1 MAERRDTL
9 KENIFVNL
17 PQEEKQK
24 IFNQIENWQ
33 HSIRTT
39 REIFAF
45 CLVLAE
51 FGIYDGRIEK
61 YLLVAEAQQD
71 RNPGSA
77 TYGNFTWYI
86 DSGKIVDLNSV
97 EFCLREG
104 LLLWLRHRNKLNEKT
119 RDVLE
124 GLLRYGINSVL
135 NRKVRV
141 RYTNIHLIKTW
152 NMIAYGENFKNKEI
166 EKQGYEMLDEWLL
179 YTRKN
184 GIREYSSP
192 NYYHNDITALGLIY
206 NYTGNMEVKRK
217 SEMGL
222 KLFWTDIALNFFKP
236 AARIGGSRSRD
247 YDYIYGRNGI
257 NRVLAH
263 YGWIQ
268 KTDVS
273 VFDYLIALSEWYP
286 PEEIKDLNSLQPR
299 FIERKIGK
307 DKGEWACHYAGKGFS
322 IGCCG
327 FCYSPLDKPLV
338 FLFTSDTLPNGYVVF
353 DARNDPY
360 AEKPEKQPWAGFE
373 HEVCL
378 HLVPF
383 ITANQNR
390 EEIVMY
396 STIKADDPS
405 IPRLAPDVKGFFTHF
420 VFPACEIFL
429 DGEKIELKNRESITL
444 TINQVLIVRY
454 QSAAIGIR
462 IFYATDLYGKNP
474 EIYLID
480 DGNKYNVLRLT
491 VVHSDRKM
499 ETGTGEIGFY
509 IEEKMISIQAKS
521 GLSATKSGAYVL
533 MSKKGKML
541 WKFQRTQQ

>member
-1 MAERRDTL
+1 
-9 KENIFVNL
+9 
-17 PQEEKQK
+17 
-24 IFNQIENWQ
+24 
-33 HSIRTT
+33 
-39 REIFAF
+39 
-45 CLVLAE
+45 
-51 FGIYDGRIEK
+51 
-61 YLLVAEAQQD
+61 
-71 RNPGSA
+71 
-77 TYGNFTWYI
+77 
-86 DSGKIVDLNSV
+86 
-97 EFCLREG
+97 
-104 LLLWLRHRNKLNEKT
+104 
-119 RDVLE
+119 
-124 GLLRYGINSVL
+124 
-135 NRKVRV
+135 
-141 RYTNIHLIKTW
+141 
-152 NMIAYGENFKNKEI
+152 
-166 EKQGYEMLDEWLL
+166 
-179 YTRKN
+179 
-184 GIREYSSP
+184 
-192 NYYHNDITALGLIY
+192 
-206 NYTGNMEVKRK
+206 
-217 SEMGL
+217 
-222 KLFWTDIALNFFKP
+222 
-236 AARIGGSRSRD
+236 
-247 YDYIYGRNGI
+247 
-257 NRVLAH
+257 
-263 YGWIQ
+263 
-268 KTDVS
+268 
-273 VFDYLIALSEWYP
+273 
-286 PEEIKDLNSLQPR
+286 
-299 FIERKIGK
+299 
-307 DKGEWACHYAGKGFS
+307 KGFS

-509 IEEKMISIQAKS
+509 IVGKDDIDSSKIRSFCNEIRCIRFDVKKREDVMEISKDSTMILKFNPEKWERMIDRDVQCI
-521 GLSATKSGAYVL
+521 LSVNGNDIG
-533 MSKKGKML
+533 GKILEGMDRR
-541 WKFQRTQQ
+541 KDEKN